1 MSKFVSTVVV
11 LSQELNSPERDQEK
25 LGVLARSLRWH
36 EPLDREDMLALM
48 GLGELVRRKWEPG
61 GWEVERAV
69 LEILCE
75 RAETDHIRFLIE
87 AFRHRARGKHSND
100 RRRLALHALSR
111 VAARTGDQEA
121 LLVLEEGLA
130 HSKKDTRGWAIGFL
144 LDSYG
149 HLDRPVP
156 ESAVSRLRFLAEN
169 DISADVR
176 VEAVMALARLELADE
191 ATVQAVVASAQEQ
204 ADREGSG

>member
-1 MSKFVSTVVV
+1 MSKFLSTVGV
-11 LSQELNSPERDQEK
+11 LSEELNRPERDREK

-36 EPLDREDMLALM
+36 ATLDTEDMVALM
-48 GLGELVRRKWEPG
+48 GLGELVHRKWEQD

-75 RAETDHIRFLIE
+75 RAEANHVPFLIE
-87 AFRHRARGKHSND
+87 TFRHTARGKYSND

-111 VAARTGDQEA
+111 VAARTGHSEA

-144 LDSYG
+144 LDSYA
-149 HLDRPVP
+149 HLGRPIP
-156 ESAVSRLRFLAEN
+156 ESAVSRLRVLAEN

-191 ATVQAVVASAQEQ
+191 AAVQAVLASAQEQ
-204 ADREGSG
+204 ANDE